1 MDEVSNYFLELEELE
16 FEEMLQSIEEAL
28 ELADL
33 IGLLED

>member
-1 MDEVSNYFLELEELE
+1 MDEVSDYFLELEELE